1 VGMGLFN
8 LVNIVSGAVG
18 TALVGKLL
26 DGGRMQFRLLPT
38 VSLAKDSAYSNLML
52 VFSLVVVLGGVLY
65 LRSYR
70 RMPPIKPLSENASD
84 S

>member
-1 VGMGLFN
+1 MPDTPAARDRRGQGLFN
-8 LVNIVSGAVG
+8 LFIIISGAVG

-38 VSLAKDSAYSNLML
+38 VSLARDSAYSNLLL
-52 VFSLVVVLGGVLY
+52 VFSLVVIVGGVVY

-70 RMPPIKPLSENASD
+70 RS
-84 S
+84 